1 MAPGHFRLT
10 DPNPSISALLILANP
25 LFSVIRECLMD
36 IRLRNH
42 LARVLYWYVSSADRY
57 ANITLMNYGYSD
69 NGRKVDLPAEL
80 EADRYSIQLYH
91 HMTRNIDI
99 RNKALV
105 EIGCG
110 RGGGLLYLVKRWAP
124 ESAIGID
131 ISKAFIKFCNR
142 YYKEER
148 LTFLHGDAQK
158 LPLVNNSCDLVINIE
173 SSHRY
178 ENFAKFLSEVH
189 RVLRN
194 DGLLLLSDYRS
205 RKKMA
210 GLRKEIK
217 AASFKIVKEEF
228 INRQIVSALKEAGNR
243 KRQSVK
249 TVAPGFLYMIGLG
262 VADQIESKLIKK
274 FEQEQKLYFNYILQK
289 QSA

>member
-1 MAPGHFRLT
+1 
-10 DPNPSISALLILANP
+10 
-25 LFSVIRECLMD
+25 VD
-36 IRLRNH
+36 IRLRKH
-42 LARVLYWYVSSADRY
+42 LARALYWYVNSVDRY

-69 NGRKVDLPAEL
+69 NGRKMDLPAYL
-80 EADRYSIQLYH
+80 EPDRYSIQLYQ

-142 YYKEER
+142 HYKEEG
-148 LTFLHGDAQK
+148 LTFLHGNAQK
-158 LPLVNNSCDLVINIE
+158 LPLPNNSCDLAINVE

-194 DGLLLLSDYRS
+194 DGILLLSDYRS
-205 RKKMA
+205 RKKME
-210 GLRKEIK
+210 GLRREIK
-217 AASFKIVKEEF
+217 EASFKIVKEEF
-228 INRQIVSALKEAGNR
+228 INRQVVSALKEAVNR
-243 KRQSVK
+243 KRQIVK
-249 TVAPGFLYMIGLG
+249 IVAPRFLYTFGLD

-274 FEQEQKLYFNYILQK
+274 LEQKRKLYFNYLLQK

>member
-1 MAPGHFRLT
+1 M
-10 DPNPSISALLILANP
+10 S
-25 LFSVIRECLMD
+25 

-42 LARVLYWYVSSADRY
+42 RARVLYWYVNYVDRH

-69 NGRKVDLPAEL
+69 NGRKIDLPADL
-80 EADRYSIQLYH
+80 EPDRYSIQLYH
-91 HMTRNIDI
+91 HITRNIDI
-99 RNKALV
+99 RNKALI

-110 RGGGLLYLVKRWAP
+110 RGGGLLYIVKRWAP

-142 YYKEER
+142 HFKEEG
-148 LTFLHGDAQK
+148 LTFLHGNAQK
-158 LPLVNNSCDLVINIE
+158 LPLSNNSCDLAINVE

-178 ENFAKFLSEVH
+178 ENFGKFLSEVH

-205 RKKMA
+205 SEKMD
-210 GLRKEIK
+210 GLRKEIIE
-217 AASFKIVKEEF
+217 ASFKIVKEEF
-228 INRQIVSALKEAGNR
+228 INRQVVSALKEAGNR
-243 KRQSVK
+243 KRQFVK
-249 TVAPGFLYMIGLG
+249 IVAPRFLYKIGLG
-262 VADQIESKLIKK
+262 FADQIESELIKEY
-274 FEQEQKLYFNYILQK
+274 EQKRKLYFNYILQK